1 MNDITNTKLFEVI
14 LDVFRKNGLLRED
27 MNTDE
32 QKKKEEKAYEDCLP
46 FIKQIQENNSNLNEQ
61 LLQLMNILSI
71 DNDSKI
77 SLDNIFKQIIA
88 EINILK
94 NDNLCLKSRIC
105 ALEDKIK
112 LKEANCISYDM
123 FRLFLFY
130 FVEPA
135 IRCLHPT
142 WDWNNLTNQWTNQE
156 EIIIKSENMDDENID
171 DPLDNEYIQNHQL
184 IRTILGPIEVQ
195 LKLMLGREVNLC
207 VLRKISK
214 TRHTLVHDDV
224 KSVPNQRVFLLKCKN
239 FEFPDQY
246 EYTDHV
252 KDFTNMI
259 LALDQHPRMAPG
271 GEFRTAFREAQKVPG
286 CQIVLGDRPVG
297 ITLKRAIN
305 SLSTWKRIRL
315 AWSLLTSKDKITNED
330 VEKCMEHDMLE
341 KLLLEMSGEYP
352 ELSRVFINERDQFLS
367 YSLRKCTQRIPI
379 ETNESG
385 FVPSTVVG
393 VVGIGHVQ
401 GIVKQWNLPPLNDVQ
416 HLMKLTLDDKPIRHS
431 SFGNYASLSLKLV
444 CLGAIIAGV
453 VQYTRYRL
461 R

>member
-1 MNDITNTKLFEVI
+1 METYVPEEHVIESEINEHLSERKPEEEEEVEPVNPLIPSITSY
-14 LDVFRKNGLLRED
+14 DH
-27 MNTDE
+27 
-32 QKKKEEKAYEDCLP
+32 
-46 FIKQIQENNSNLNEQ
+46 FIKAQPISKRKHPQQTELPETITILKDETTKGIIYLVGTAHFSEKSQREVAEIIQMTQPDLVMVELCQSRV
-61 LLQLMNILSI
+61 NILS
-71 DNDSKI
+71 
-77 SLDNIFKQIIA
+77 LDEQT
-88 EINILK
+88 LM
-94 NDNLCLKSRIC
+94 
-105 ALEDKIK
+105 
-112 LKEANCISYDM
+112 KEASEMNM
-123 FRLFLFY
+123 QKFR
-130 FVEPA
+130 
-135 IRCLHPT
+135 T
-142 WDWNNLTNQWTNQE
+142 
-156 EIIIKSENMDDENID
+156 IIKANGVIHGIIHVLLLSMTAH
-171 DPLDNEYIQNHQL
+171 LTKQL
-184 IRTILGPIEVQ
+184 G
-195 LKLMLGREVNLC
+195 
-207 VLRKISK
+207 
-214 TRHTLVHDDV
+214 
-224 KSVPNQRVFLLKCKN
+224 
-239 FEFPDQY
+239 
-246 EYTDHV
+246 
-252 KDFTNMI
+252 
-259 LALDQHPRMAPG
+259 MAPG